1 MCRSSVPAYGSKDG
15 PHIPPSVALAG
26 FSVQRTGVDR
36 TTEASTTNWLS
47 QLHQNTAVRHE
58 LDFEASQHKCS

>member
-1 MCRSSVPAYGSKDG
+1 M
-15 PHIPPSVALAG
+15 ALAD